1 MWTILNAG
9 SNSHGWLIAVGGH
22 LLAGFCDAIAGGGGI
37 IGLPA
42 LLLAGL
48 PPHLAL
54 GTNKLSSTIGTALTT
69 LRLMRV
75 VRVRRSTLIV
85 AIPIAMV
92 ASTAGA
98 MWVAI
103 WTPKMVKMAMT
114 LVLPIMLILLVWHQI
129 RTESPPVGQSHPAM
143 LSGVSMGSGLYDG
156 ILGPGVGT
164 MLLMGFHRVLGQSWL
179 LASAHAKCV
188 NLSTNMMALVVFFA
202 NGVVSVKWG
211 IMCSVANG
219 VGGWVGIRLVLRY
232 GDQFI
237 KKLIP
242 IMLSAAIATLL
253 YHLGW
258 G

>member
-1 MWTILNAG
+1 M
-9 SNSHGWLIAVGGH
+9 
-22 LLAGFCDAIAGGGGI
+22 
-37 IGLPA
+37 
-42 LLLAGL
+42 
-48 PPHLAL
+48 
-54 GTNKLSSTIGTALTT
+54 
-69 LRLMRV
+69 
-75 VRVRRSTLIV
+75 RRSTLIV